1 MHVLH
6 IYINFFFTY
15 IHVDLHMYIYIY
27 IIYTIIYMFDFYLY
41 ISFVSVYI
49 CIYIYIYMY
58 IHVQIPM
65 IYTFIYIYVYMG
77 TLTQSFGY
85 CTVPNVY
92 GLFFGAN
99 PRSFMRF
106 FGRRRYPRNG
116 PLLGVSLSQKCLFL
130 TSCNDSNS
138 LSSSINL
145 RSKQYQ

>member
-6 IYINFFFTY
+6 IYKNFFFTY

-41 ISFVSVYI
+41 ISFCI
-49 CIYIYIYMY
+49 CIYICNIYMY

-65 IYTFIYIYVYMG
+65 IYTYIYVYMG